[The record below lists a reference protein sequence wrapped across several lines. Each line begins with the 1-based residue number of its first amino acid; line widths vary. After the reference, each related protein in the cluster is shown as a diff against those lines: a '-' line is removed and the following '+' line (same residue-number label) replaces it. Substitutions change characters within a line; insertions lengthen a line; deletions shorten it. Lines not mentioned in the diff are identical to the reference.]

1 MSTSDFRFFRVPEP
15 ILNPL
20 TVIYLFRRKV
30 TKPTIP
36 RLSMYWVTPYLTPYF
51 SKHSTGTDSWRVW
64 PPSTRFWSQDHLKRS
79 KMINQYQNWS
89 KIVEIGQKLGVCRTK
104 YFNPKSW
111 VFLKNPLVD
120 KWVSWGHFW
129 SFRVVRGLYICIR
142 HLPRAL
148 LVFLVVI
155 LASGAVFR
163 PIFTHGVPRR
173 TLEMS
178 THARSLT
185 LRSSTEVIFVTKSYL
200 LWLEMVGL
208 GLWDANRALVW
219 QNRSRIEFCGPK
231 SVHDRDMVIFRLRIF
246 IFL

>member
-1 MSTSDFRFFRVPEP
+1 
-15 ILNPL
+15 
-20 TVIYLFRRKV
+20 
-30 TKPTIP
+30 
-36 RLSMYWVTPYLTPYF
+36 
-51 SKHSTGTDSWRVW
+51 
-64 PPSTRFWSQDHLKRS
+64 
-79 KMINQYQNWS
+79 MINQYQNWS

-185 LRSSTEVIFVTKSYL
+185 LRSSTEVIFGHKTLSFMTENGRIRSLRRKSRPRVTETVQNWV
-200 LWLEMVGL
+200 LWTKKCS
-208 GLWDANRALVW
+208 W
-219 QNRSRIEFCGPK
+219 SRDGDFQIQDFYFC
-231 SVHDRDMVIFRLRIF
+231 
-246 IFL
+246 